1 MFTGIVTDVGRAVS
15 VSPRGGGARIRIASG
30 YEAGT
35 IAVGASIACAGPCLT
50 VVETGR
56 LADGGSFFD
65 VEASAETLAR
75 TTLAGWRVGTRVN
88 LERALRPA
96 DELGGHLV
104 TGHIDA
110 VAAIVARE
118 DEDDGARFV
127 FEVPQALSRFIAE
140 KGSVA
145 LDGTSL
151 TVNRVDGNRFA
162 VTIIPHTLRL
172 TTWAERQPGDGVNLE
187 VDLIARYLDRLRQA
201 P

>member
-1 MFTGIVTDVGRAVS
+1 MFTGIVTDVGRVTS
-15 VSPRGGGARIRIASG
+15 VSPRGDGARIRIASG
-30 YEAGT
+30 YEAGS
-35 IAVGASIACAGPCLT
+35 IAIGASIACAGPCLT

-75 TTLAGWRVGTRVN
+75 TTLGGWREGTRVN

-110 VAAIVARE
+110 VAEIVGRE
-118 DEDDGARFV
+118 DEADGSRF
-127 FEVPQALSRFIAE
+127 ELEAPEALSCYIAE

-151 TVNRVDGNRFA
+151 TVNRAQGNRFA
-162 VTIIPHTLRL
+162 VTIIPHTLRA
-172 TTWAERQPGDGVNLE
+172 TTWAERRPGDRVNLE

-201 P
+201 D

>member
-15 VSPRGGGARIRIASG
+15 VSPRGGGARIRIASS

-65 VEASAETLAR
+65 VEASAETLGR
-75 TTLAGWRVGTRVN
+75 TTLGGWRVGTRVN

-127 FEVPQALSRFIAE
+127 FEAPQALSRFIAE